1 MKRSLLTAI
10 TLLAVAGCGDRP
22 ASWDEKAQLPLKT
35 AGLTGSVAVVDSALD
50 RVLMLSASS
59 DRSLHVAALG
69 VGKNVVTTEVSRDS
83 GSLFVLSKGVQPRRN
98 PDDELPSLTVID
110 GSSQPK
116 VTARYTLTDPLQ
128 GIAVDP
134 QGEWAVVY
142 DAGGIV
148 VNPNEL
154 IFVKLSDPNFEPV
167 SKTLRSFGGRPERLT
182 FTSELSVPNGPP
194 RRFALVETGQ
204 DVSLI
209 DLSDLTRDEVTLI
222 LPKTPSGATGAPAE
236 VAFHDGDPA
245 DPADARIAVRLAND
259 PNVMV
264 VDLATPPAGDKKP
277 FKATVNVADVG
288 GVPSSIAFVQ
298 TDGGLRLA
306 ALVPSTQ
313 SATLIDP
320 ATTFPETV
328 DFPKPYSRI
337 TRVTDD
343 VSNKPQKSDVALL
356 WSDSTTGIAFWSLGK
371 TSGTPFRSVD
381 DYDIGIAVSKV
392 KSVPGD
398 QFAHLK
404 ILESTTASEFYVLDL
419 DKRQSFPMLTNAG
432 GFQLGV
438 SPDGQRAWALRPGT
452 PDFASIDLSNLHP
465 TSIQVERDVA
475 AVYDIERRDSG
486 RAAIALHT
494 SEHGSAVSLGATVL
508 DGLDP
513 DTAKSRFHPG
523 LLLGGLQK

>member
-1 MKRSLLTAI
+1 M
-10 TLLAVAGCGDRP
+10 
-22 ASWDEKAQLPLKT
+22 
-35 AGLTGSVAVVDSALD
+35 
-50 RVLMLSASS
+50 
-59 DRSLHVAALG
+59 
-69 VGKNVVTTEVSRDS
+69 
-83 GSLFVLSKGVQPRRN
+83 
-98 PDDELPSLTVID
+98 
-110 GSSQPK
+110 
-116 VTARYTLTDPLQ
+116 
-128 GIAVDP
+128 
-134 QGEWAVVY
+134 
-142 DAGGIV
+142 
-148 VNPNEL
+148 
-154 IFVKLSDPNFEPV
+154 
-167 SKTLRSFGGRPERLT
+167 
-182 FTSELSVPNGPP
+182 
-194 RRFALVETGQ
+194 
-204 DVSLI
+204 
-209 DLSDLTRDEVTLI
+209 
-222 LPKTPSGATGAPAE
+222 
-236 VAFHDGDPA
+236 
-245 DPADARIAVRLAND
+245 
-259 PNVMV
+259 
-264 VDLATPPAGDKKP
+264 
-277 FKATVNVADVG
+277 
-288 GVPSSIAFVQ
+288 
-298 TDGGLRLA
+298 
-306 ALVPSTQ
+306 
-313 SATLIDP
+313 
-320 ATTFPETV
+320 
-328 DFPKPYSRI
+328 
-337 TRVTDD
+337 
-343 VSNKPQKSDVALL
+343 ALL

-486 RAAIALHT
+486 RAAIALHA